1 VSRNI
6 APAALAAVQA
16 EVVLRTVAVELLF
29 ASGPARFNGSPVSL
43 FINGEEFLGVGG
55 LGAISAAEESAEL
68 QAYGLTV
75 RLSGVPRDSVSLAL
89 NDAYQGRRA
98 TVWEVP
104 LDRDTFQPL
113 AAPVVVFRGRM
124 DTMAVEMGPTAT
136 VTVRLENRL
145 SDWERPRVRRFTS
158 EDQQLAFPGDRGF
171 EFVASTAE
179 KEIVWPAASFFNR
192 RDGR

>member
-1 VSRNI
+1 MSRNLS
-6 APAALAAVQA
+6 PAAAAAAQA
-16 EVVLRTVAVELLF
+16 EVVLRTVAVEMLF
-29 ASGPARFNGSPVSL
+29 ASGPARLNGSPTSV
-43 FINGEEFLGVGG
+43 FIGGEEFLGVGG

-68 QAYGLTV
+68 QSYGLTV
-75 RLSGVPRDSVSLAL
+75 KLSGVPRDAVSLAL

-98 TVWEVP
+98 TVWEVL
-104 LDRDTFQPL
+104 LDRDSFQPL
-113 AAPVVVFRGRM
+113 ASPVVVFRGRM
-124 DTMAVEMGPTAT
+124 DTLSVEMGPTAS

-192 RDGR
+192 REG